1 MEGRFFDKK
10 VVYRNFCTIYLI
22 LWMLQA
28 YCSCGWCDH
37 GQKPIYNN
45 WNWCYMYLWS
55 AAGTGTFDEHQHRQ
69 VAYVTVIVQLSWRYG
84 KLKLT
89 GFYRVT
95 MGITVSPW
103 ALPCHHGR
111 YRVTMGVTVSP
122 WASEGEQRKAF
133 SPSWIL
139 KFDILVLPFQ
149 QKEVVFLVSK
159 GINKLSPLLPLPY
172 RKINL
177 ASSRKIHHCPPLKKI
192 LPTPTILPHPSLHS
206 SK

>member
-111 YRVTMGVTVSP
+111 YRVTMGVGRGAEEGLFPLLDIEIWHFGITVS
-122 WASEGEQRKAF
+122 AERGC
-133 SPSWIL
+133 
-139 KFDILVLPFQ
+139 
-149 QKEVVFLVSK
+149 FLSFERDK
-159 GINKLSPLLPLPY
+159 
-172 RKINL
+172 
-177 ASSRKIHHCPPLKKI
+177 
-192 LPTPTILPHPSLHS
+192 
-206 SK
+206 